1 MDSVVKNL
9 MIGGVIKRKP
19 EDFIVEEIIFGK
31 VWRIK
36 RGIDLILDFLPKERK
51 QHLHFTLVKK
61 NWNTYDAIKEI
72 GKAIHASP
80 SRFGFA
86 GMKDRDAIT
95 AQRVSLFNGDV
106 SEVRRVKIKDII
118 LKEFEYSDRRIYLG
132 DHWGNEFT
140 IRIRNI
146 IHKEEVPKLIEKFSK
161 EGFRNYFGEQ
171 RFGIERTNH
180 LVGKYIIMGNFEK
193 AVRAL
198 LSFNDFAMKNFGEW
212 KEIIHEI
219 PQKKKWERRVVEHLI
234 NYPNDYAGALRK
246 IPKRIRRIYV
256 NAYQSYVFN
265 EVLKRYENPPEKLP
279 LPGTEVEFDEVTE
292 KFLEEEG
299 LSKEDFEVPR
309 MPELRLEGMY
319 RKTKIYPRII
329 KWKIKG
335 NDLIIKFDLE
345 KGAYAT
351 VFLDQFTHT
360 NP

>member
-1 MDSVVKNL
+1 

-19 EDFIVEEIIFGK
+19 EDFIVEEIIYGR
-31 VWRIK
+31 VWKIHRNFLSFLN
-36 RGIDLILDFLPKERK
+36 DLLPKSPK

-72 GKAIHASP
+72 GRAIHASP

-95 AQRVSLFNGDV
+95 AQRVSLFNGRI
-106 SEVRRVKIKDII
+106 EELRRVKIKDII

-171 RFGIERTNH
+171 RFGIEGTNH
-180 LVGKYIIMGNFEK
+180 LVGKYIIMGNFRK
-193 AVRAL
+193 AVEAL
-198 LSFNDFAMKNFGEW
+198 LSFDPEIKLKFGDW
-212 KEIIHEI
+212 KEIIHKI
-219 PQKKKWERRVVEHLI
+219 PQSKRWERRVVEHLI
-234 NYPNDYAGALRK
+234 NYPNDFAGALRK

-265 EVLKRYENPPEKLP
+265 EVLKKYDSPPEFLP
-279 LPGTEVEFDEVTE
+279 LPGVNVDLDPLTEE
-292 KFLEEEG
+292 FLEEEG
-299 LSKEDFEVPR
+299 LSKEDFEIPR
-309 MPELRLEGMY
+309 MPELKLQGY
-319 RKTKIYPRII
+319 LRKTIVHPRILN
-329 KWKIKG
+329 WKLKG
-335 NDLIIKFDLE
+335 NDLILKFDLE

-351 VFLDQFTHT
+351 VFIDQLTHT
-360 NP
+360 NV